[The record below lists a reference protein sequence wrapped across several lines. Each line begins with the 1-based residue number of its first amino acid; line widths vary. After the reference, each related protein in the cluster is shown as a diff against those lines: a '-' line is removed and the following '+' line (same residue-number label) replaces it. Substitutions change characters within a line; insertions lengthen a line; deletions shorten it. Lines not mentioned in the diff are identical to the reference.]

1 MIDFRYH
8 LVSLISVFLALAVGI
23 ALGAGPLKESI
34 GDVLTGQVEQLRTDK
49 ASLRSEL
56 DTAHARTIEDSAVL
70 EALAPQLLGD
80 ALPGRRVALVVLDE
94 EVGGD
99 DVTKVADSLV
109 LAGAEITA
117 QVTVSARWTDPEQK
131 VFRQAL
137 AGSVG
142 QFLDPSPGTS
152 ASVENLLAEALA
164 QGLAKA
170 DPSNPDALA
179 ENAALLLELLASD
192 DSALVTLAA
201 PVTRAADAVVYLVG
215 PAEGAVAG
223 SGAAKPSPSAS
234 ESSDPAVDPEVVEA
248 RREIVVAGQARSS
261 GVVVATV
268 ASTNGDLIHALRSDD
283 ALSAVVATA
292 TGTDTPAG
300 RVTLVLALNARIGG
314 QVGHYGFGQGATA
327 PTATRLDLAPV
338 DRTPVASPPPDGG
351 SDSQGDETTGD
362 GAQ

>member
-70 EALAPQLLGD
+70 ESLAPQLLGD

-94 EVGGD
+94 DVADD

-117 QVTVSARWTDPEQK
+117 QVTVSERWTDPEQK

-137 AGSVG
+137 AGSVD

-152 ASVENLLAEALA
+152 ASVETLLAEALA

-170 DPSNPDALA
+170 DPSSPDALA
-179 ENAALLLELLASD
+179 ENSALLLELLASD

-215 PAEGAVAG
+215 PAEGAVA

-234 ESSDPAVDPEVVEA
+234 ESSDPAVDPEIVEA
-248 RREIVVAGQARSS
+248 RREIAVAGQSRSS

-300 RVTLVLALNARIGG
+300 RITLVLALNARIGG

-338 DRTPVASPPPDGG
+338 DRTPVASPPPEGG
-351 SDSQGDETTGD
+351 SESQGDETTGD